1 VSHEAEPAELPV
13 AWRQALAVFR
23 GHLTDERS
31 LAGHTIEAYL
41 RDARQLADFCAGHGI
56 VEPDE
61 VAPLVLRRW
70 LASLGQ
76 RDYAR
81 SSLARKSTAARR
93 WFALLARRGLVA
105 GDPAAVLATPRG
117 ERRLPRVLR
126 PEQVVALLAAPD
138 QSSTQGMRDRALL
151 ELLYASGARVSEAVG
166 LDVEALDLG
175 NGLARLH
182 GKGGK
187 TRVVPVGL
195 PACAALR
202 SWLAHGRPRV
212 QAVPAGPVFT
222 NLRGAR
228 MTSRDAWAAV
238 DRAARAA
245 GVGRIS
251 PHTLR
256 HSYATHLLEGG
267 ADLRSVQELLGHASL
282 ATTQLYTHVTRDH
295 LRSAYEHAHPRA

>member
-1 VSHEAEPAELPV
+1 MSDEAVPADLPD
-13 AWRQALAVFR
+13 AWRQALTVLR
-23 GHLTDERS
+23 CHLADERS
-31 LAGHTIEAYL
+31 LADHTVAAYL
-41 RDARQLADFCAGHGI
+41 GDARQLAAFCAGHGI
-56 VEPDE
+56 AAPDE

-70 LASLGQ
+70 LASLGE
-76 RDYAR
+76 RSYAR
-81 SSLARKSTAARR
+81 ASMARKSTTARR
-93 WFALLARRGLVA
+93 WFALLARRGLV
-105 GDPAAVLATPRG
+105 GTDPAAALGTPRG

-126 PEQVVALLAAPD
+126 PQQVAALLTAPD
-138 QSSTQGMRDRALL
+138 PGTARGLRDRALL

-166 LDVEALDLG
+166 LDLDALDLRAG
-175 NGLARLH
+175 SARLH
-182 GKGGK
+182 GKGDK
-187 TRVVPVGL
+187 TRLVPVGL

-202 SWLAHGRPRV
+202 TWLADGRPHL
-212 QAVPAGPVFT
+212 QPATRGPVFT

-228 MTSRDAWAAV
+228 MTARDAWTAV

-245 GVGRIS
+245 ALGRIS

-295 LRSAYEHAHPRA
+295 LRSSYEHAHPRA